1 MKTSK
6 LAEFKVSQLSCKLL
20 RADTVWTY
28 FSFCLLPLLLQR
40 CAISTRWVQLECTD
54 PAEQLSGTGRASETR
69 LQNELYLPL
78 ALQQNSEFPSFINTC
93 RYNLNF
99 SWWSSSGTSVCSLIW
114 GSLFS
119 GPKLIPD
126 GCLCCAECWV
136 NGVLPDSL
144 QEKIRRSVGGP
155 WAPGHE
161 DRTSALFPLD

>member
-28 FSFCLLPLLLQR
+28 FSFLPV
-40 CAISTRWVQLECTD
+40 A
-54 PAEQLSGTGRASETR
+54 
-69 LQNELYLPL
+69 
-78 ALQQNSEFPSFINTC
+78 PSFTTVRNQDALSSAGMHRPCWPALRNGESLRNTFTKWTVPSPRPATELGVPSSTNTC

-99 SWWSSSGTSVCSLIW
+99 SWWSSSRTSVCSLIW

-119 GPKLIPD
+119 GPKLISD